1 MRAFQTRDLHAD
13 TLNRYIL
20 FFGKNADRF
29 SLLKDLLLSVLIET
43 LRDDGRQRASRHEMI
58 MSVSLVLCFLG
69 GGINDGAVEQTGMPY
84 VDGSQKECP
93 DRDGNRE
100 EDLEALK
107 FSDLIVRCFAFFP
120 FPYRANLKGLINR
133 KRTADMF

>member
-1 MRAFQTRDLHAD
+1 
-13 TLNRYIL
+13 
-20 FFGKNADRF
+20 
-29 SLLKDLLLSVLIET
+29 
-43 LRDDGRQRASRHEMI
+43 MI

-69 GGINDGAVEQTGMPY
+69 GGINDGAVEQTGVPY

-93 DRDGNRE
+93 VRDGNRE

-107 FSDLIVRCFAFFP
+107 FSDLIVKCFAFFP

>member
-1 MRAFQTRDLHAD
+1 M
-13 TLNRYIL
+13 
-20 FFGKNADRF
+20 
-29 SLLKDLLLSVLIET
+29 
-43 LRDDGRQRASRHEMI
+43 
-58 MSVSLVLCFLG
+58 
-69 GGINDGAVEQTGMPY
+69 
-84 VDGSQKECP
+84 DGSQKECP